1 MRNIFQV
8 MLSNFFFWAHY
19 VTEISKLSPSPLQQS
34 NGALREIRAENRL
47 SIESGV
53 FFVFVFVFNVSTF
66 FTHLNVAHIQKDN
79 F

>member
-47 SIESGV
+47 SIETG
-53 FFVFVFVFNVSTF
+53 FVFVFVFNVSTF